1 MNSTGVDI
9 ATIIGTAYVA
19 GLAVLALILVV
30 RGKRD
35 EAAADAPM
43 LLPLF
48 ARFVGE
54 QRFDPSMRAN
64 PEQFNK

>member
-1 MNSTGVDI
+1 M
-9 ATIIGTAYVA
+9 
-19 GLAVLALILVV
+19 VV

-35 EAAADAPM
+35 EAASDSPM

-48 ARFVGE
+48 ARFIGE

-64 PEQFNK
+64 PDQFNK

>member
-1 MNSTGVDI
+1 MSSTGVDI

-19 GLAVLALILVV
+19 GLAVFAIIMVV

-35 EAAADAPM
+35 EAASDSPM

-48 ARFVGE
+48 ARFIGE

-64 PEQFNK
+64 PDQFNK